1 MTTTLP
7 SFDRIDPSN
16 HIMIK
21 KGSDMNTLINET
33 RRAKT
38 MTYVM
43 AGFTFTL
50 VLAIIAYQ
58 AFKTTE
64 DEEKPVY

>member
-1 MTTTLP
+1 MST
-7 SFDRIDPSN
+7 
-16 HIMIK
+16 MIE
-21 KGSDMNTLINET
+21 ET

-50 VLAIIAYQ
+50 ILAIIAYQ
-58 AFKTTE
+58 TFKTKQE
-64 DEEKPVY
+64 EEKVI